1 MSITHRLGAGQAAL
15 PVDRNDFSAGL
26 PARKPPP
33 VVPKAPRAMPLTR
46 RYEAAWLTAAGR
58 VESSTRLAPATPLFE
73 EAFSALARGSVLM
86 TEDGP
91 VAIEDLQP
99 GQRVLTAEGRPEQVC
114 WIGSMVIYPG
124 AENGRDLEEQVS
136 LTRITA
142 ESFGA
147 GRPGLDLVLGPRA
160 RLCLRDPRLRR
171 VAGAE
176 AAYVPARAFLDGISV
191 IEVTPSAPVT
201 AYHVV
206 LEHHGSLRVAGLE
219 VEAFHPGEGV
229 ERMIDPRMLSLF
241 EAQFPQFASLASFG
255 PPAHPRLTRFEV
267 ESLWG

>member
-1 MSITHRLGAGQAAL
+1 MSITHRLGAGQSVL
-15 PVDRNDFSAGL
+15 PVVRSDHPAGV
-26 PARKPPP
+26 PARKPPVP
-33 VVPKAPRAMPLTR
+33 VAKSLRAMPLTR
-46 RYEAAWLTAAGR
+46 RYEACWLTPDGTIMD
-58 VESSTRLAPATPLFE
+58 STRLAPATPLFE
-73 EAFSALARGSVLM
+73 EAFSALARGSVIL

-91 VAIEDLQP
+91 VAVEDLLP
-99 GQRVLTAEGRPEQVC
+99 GQRVLTAEGRSERVT

-142 ESFGA
+142 EAFGA
-147 GRPGLDLVLGPRA
+147 GRPLLDVVLGPRA

-171 VAGAE
+171 VSGLE
-176 AAYVPARAFLDGISV
+176 AAYVPARAFIDGISV
-191 IEVTPSAPVT
+191 IEVTPSTPVT
-201 AYHVV
+201 VYHAV
-206 LEHHGSLRVAGLE
+206 LEHHGSIRVAGLE

-241 EAQFPQFASLASFG
+241 EAQFPQIASLAELG

-267 ESLWG
+267 ESLWD